1 MAAYIPITM
10 ESAGKISTQSL
21 AVAVYKITVGDSRKD
36 ERLVKVVWKEFL
48 VGTVLGVAAGLT
60 LGLVGAIC
68 YGNSLLRIIIGIYLW
83 LNLSI
88 STVGGAVI
96 PILINKLKIDPAV
109 ASVPFITAINDP
121 FGSMIYF
128 SIATQLLH
136 LL

>member
-1 MAAYIPITM
+1 M
-10 ESAGKISTQSL
+10 
-21 AVAVYKITVGDSRKD
+21 
-36 ERLVKVVWKEFL
+36 
-48 VGTVLGVAAGLT
+48 AAGLT
-60 LGLVGAIC
+60 LGLVSAIC

-109 ASVPFITAINDP
+109 ASVPFINAINDP